1 MEVKYRV
8 VQPLVAESNLE
19 AKSTET
25 FKSIPSPLL
34 AKVVSSTLLLW
45 WI

>member
-8 VQPLVAESNLE
+8 VKSPVAESNLVVQT
-19 AKSTET
+19 AET
-25 FKSIPSPLL
+25 FGSTSSPSL

-45 WI
+45 WF

>member
-8 VQPLVAESNLE
+8 VKSPVAESNLE
-19 AKSTET
+19 TKATET
-25 FKSIPSPLL
+25 FKSISSPLL
-34 AKVVSSTLLLW
+34 AKVVSSTLLYW

>member
-8 VQPLVAESNLE
+8 VKSPVAESNLE
-19 AKSTET
+19 AKATET
-25 FKSIPSPLL
+25 CKSILSPLL